1 MAGFSHPELLPYPSQ
16 VHVDIADTERGRC
29 AHVPGLIAT
38 PSGAVCEECGS
49 DFNLRLCATCGHVG
63 CCESQ
68 AGHGRAHA
76 LTTQHPV
83 ILQMPAGKGFT
94 WCYAE
99 NRYV

>member
-1 MAGFSHPELLPYPSQ
+1 MDLAPGTDTAYSPSCD
-16 VHVDIADTERGRC
+16 HAP
-29 AHVPGLIAT
+29 AALAT
-38 PSGAVCEECGS
+38 PSGNRCEECGS
-49 DFNLRLCATCGHVG
+49 TFNLRLCATCGHVG

-76 LTTQHPV
+76 LGENHPV

>member
-1 MAGFSHPELLPYPSQ
+1 MDLQPSTPATGQ
-16 VHVDIADTERGRC
+16 TRRAC
-29 AHVPGLIAT
+29 PHVPAEIAT
-38 PSGAVCEECGS
+38 PSGKRCEECGS
-49 DFNLRLCATCGHVG
+49 DFNLRMCATCGHVG

-76 LTTQHPV
+76 LGEDHPV
-83 ILQMPAGKGFT
+83 ILQVPLGKGFT

>member
-1 MAGFSHPELLPYPSQ
+1 MNVVPSTQIGCVHLPSP
-16 VHVDIADTERGRC
+16 
-29 AHVPGLIAT
+29 IAT
-38 PSGAVCEECGS
+38 ASGDRCEECGS
-49 DFNLRLCATCGHVG
+49 TFNLRLCAHCGHVG

-76 LTTQHPV
+76 LGQDHPV